1 VVKILA
7 LLFCRAGAKELVL
20 ASVRVGIVAV
30 VSCSTSANHMASIDL
45 GRYEDE
51 DEFGSEDEEEE
62 AAGYRAQQQQ
72 GESRTSAA
80 GANSRDYGSDEDD
93 DGMASMPSELKGLRA
108 CMVCSLIKT
117 HTQFLDEGC
126 DNCESFLSL
135 AERQDRVTELTSH
148 TFEG

>member
-1 VVKILA
+1 
-7 LLFCRAGAKELVL
+7 
-20 ASVRVGIVAV
+20 
-30 VSCSTSANHMASIDL
+30 MASIDL

-62 AAGYRAQQQQ
+62 AAGYRATPQQ
-72 GESRTSAA
+72 GANRAS
-80 GANSRDYGSDEDD
+80 ANSRDYGSDEED
-93 DGMASMPSELKGLRA
+93 DGTASMPSELKGLRA

-117 HTQFLDEGC
+117 HTQFLDKGC

>member
-1 VVKILA
+1 
-7 LLFCRAGAKELVL
+7 
-20 ASVRVGIVAV
+20 
-30 VSCSTSANHMASIDL
+30 MASIDL

-51 DEFGSEDEEEE
+51 DEYGSEDEEELDS
-62 AAGYRAQQQQ
+62 APQRSG
-72 GESRTSAA
+72 SSSSAA
-80 GANSRDYGSDEDD
+80 TGGGGRDYGSDEDD
-93 DGMASMPSELKGLRA
+93 GGTASLPSELKGLRA

-117 HTQFLDEGC
+117 HAQFLDEGC